1 MRNCSFSRFVPELFC
16 LYRRVITAC
25 PARRNRPADAGK
37 PLIAPI
43 YGYNGYDAE
52 GVKAWRWG
60 RSSAAIHRRY
70 HAFHRRYHAFHRRYR
85 AFHRRYRAF
94 HRRHRAYEK
103 RISFSWEASA
113 AIHRRYRAR
122 YLLSRERDRRD
133 RALVPLA
140 YRIIAWLTNSQRI
153 AVKIRDAYESD

>member
-1 MRNCSFSRFVPELFC
+1 MGRMRNCSFSRFVPELFC

-60 RSSAAIHRRY
+60 RSSAAIHRRFTLFIGGITLFIGGIALFIGGIALFIGGIAPMKSAYPFHGRHPQRFIGGIARDTYY
-70 HAFHRRYHAFHRRYR
+70 H
-85 AFHRRYRAF
+85 
-94 HRRHRAYEK
+94 E
-103 RISFSWEASA
+103 SA
-113 AIHRRYRAR
+113 IGGIAR
-122 YLLSRERDRRD
+122 SCL
-133 RALVPLA
+133 
-140 YRIIAWLTNSQRI
+140 
-153 AVKIRDAYESD
+153 